1 MLWWLLVRSGQEGAR
16 GKWRRNLQEAHT
28 WVTEGLDW
36 SEKCV
41 DLVTA
46 GILIFLP
53 TSRVHTSYSVFVK
66 FWSRM
71 TWIIFSIN
79 FGKKNLPLLG
89 NLNLK
94 NNTAPE
100 DWLRLWNS
108 QITSKLAGTEFFTS
122 FLFFFALNFV
132 MWPQW
137 WPSQNRF
144 HLDWRHICKGTL
156 KRQPVERTVP
166 TTLSP
171 KKEKIGWNL
180 MILLKRSEFVAE
192 YSLFKNSVPFYWI
205 FAPKE
210 NKFSHHLNN
219 NKWFIV

>member
-16 GKWRRNLQEAHT
+16 GRWRRNLQEAHT
-28 WVTEGLDW
+28 WLTEGPDW

-41 DLVTA
+41 DLVNA

-53 TSRVHTSYSVFVK
+53 TSRVHTSYSVFLK
-66 FWSRM
+66 FCLRM
-71 TWIIFSIN
+71 TWIIFKKKL
-79 FGKKNLPLLG
+79 GKKILPLLG
-89 NLNLK
+89 NLNFK

-108 QITSKLAGTEFFTS
+108 QITSKLAGTEFFAS
-122 FLFFFALNFV
+122 FFFFFALDFV
-132 MWPQW
+132 MWPRW
-137 WPSQNRF
+137 WASQNRF

-166 TTLSP
+166 TLSP

-180 MILLKRSEFVAE
+180 MILLKKSEFVAE
-192 YSLFKNSVPFYWI
+192 YSLF
-205 FAPKE
+205 
-210 NKFSHHLNN
+210 
-219 NKWFIV
+219 